1 MSRWM
6 EKDGKGNILQGIIS
20 MDECRYLI
28 DGVCCNDKSEQCCDF
43 PHPEE
48 YCAKRCPFFTK
59 EDGIIRN

>member
-6 EKDGKGNILQGIIS
+6 ERGSDGTIRQGIIS

-28 DGVCCNDKSEQCCDF
+28 DEVCCNDKSQQCCDF

-48 YCAKRCPFFTK
+48 YCAKSCPFFTK
-59 EDGIIRN
+59 EDGVI